1 MKVTLQRLI
10 VLFALVGQAS
20 AEEWNF
26 GPGEGNR
33 IRLEVAKTGV
43 LKGKIHVFEFPAFS
57 GKADTQVPA
66 VELSLESQKIQVKDD
81 WVKAGDLK
89 KIAEFTLTDMLDAA
103 KYPAIRYK
111 SSSVVKTGDTYKATG
126 ALTIRDKTQS
136 VDVMFKESAPGIIEG
151 SAEVDMRRFGLKPA
165 SAMLG
170 AIGTDP
176 LMKLSFRLKKN

>member
-1 MKVTLQRLI
+1 MKVTLKPLI
-10 VLFALVGQAS
+10 ALFALASYAS

-43 LKGKIHVFEFPAFS
+43 MKGKVHVFEFPAFS
-57 GKADTQVPA
+57 AKADTKTA
-66 VELSLESQKIQVKDD
+66 SVEISLESQKIQVKDD

-89 KIAEFTLTDMLDAA
+89 KIAEFTLTEMLDAA

-126 ALTIRDKTQS
+126 ELSIRDKTQN
-136 VDVMFKESAPGIIEG
+136 VDVTFKESAPGVIEG
-151 SAEVDMRRFGLKPA
+151 NAEVDMRRFGLKPA